1 MNILKNTQNYRYSIM
16 KILQNYLYLILW
28 FTFPILA
35 DDSDWDA
42 GIHRTEKVSFKV
54 QTFMDGFEI
63 PWGMAFLPDQRLLV
77 TDRVGDLWII
87 AKDGKDKVKI
97 AGEVPSVRSKGQGGM
112 LDIAVHPDFKNNSY
126 IYISY
131 SDDDLDKKSHTSLI
145 RAKLVNN
152 RLVGSQIIFRPEE
165 KYFTKKTLHFGSRI
179 IFDDDGFIFFCIG
192 DRGDRDLAQDLD
204 MPNGKMYRIRDDGT
218 IPIDNPF
225 YYTKGA
231 IKSIWSYGHRN
242 PQGLAIHP
250 STRQIWEAEHG
261 PRGGDE
267 VNIVLKGHNYGWP
280 IITYGKNYSGTIIS
294 KLTHHQGMDQPIF
307 HWTPSIAVCGIAFY
321 DGNEFPEWKN
331 NLLATSLKFER
342 LHRIEL
348 DGMNMIKDEIIY
360 EAGSRVRDV
369 EVGPDGMI
377 YVALE
382 DPGRIVKISR
392 YSK

>member
-1 MNILKNTQNYRYSIM
+1 M
-16 KILQNYLYLILW
+16 KILKHLSLIVLW
-28 FTFPILA
+28 FVFPIEA
-35 DDSDWDA
+35 DDTDWDA
-42 GIHRTEKVSFKV
+42 GIVNTEKVSFQV
-54 QTFMDGFEI
+54 QTFIDGFEI
-63 PWGMAFLPDQRLLV
+63 PWGMAFLPDNRMLV
-77 TDRVGDLWII
+77 TDRIGDLWIVAI
-87 AKDGKDKVKI
+87 DGKDKVKVI
-97 AGEVPSVRSKGQGGM
+97 GEVPNVRSKGQGGM
-112 LDIAVHPDFKNNSY
+112 LDVEVHPDFNNNSY
-126 IYISY
+126 IYLSY
-131 SDDDLDKKSHTSLI
+131 SDDDLDNKSHTSLI

-152 RLVGSQIIFRPEE
+152 RLVDSQIIFRPEE
-165 KYFTKKTLHFGSRI
+165 KFFTKKSLHFGSRI
-179 IFDDDGFIFFCIG
+179 IFDDDGFIYFCIG
-192 DRGDRDLAQDLD
+192 DRGDRDLAQNLD

-250 STRQIWEAEHG
+250 LTRQLWEAEHG

-267 VNIVLKGHNYGWP
+267 VNIILKGHNFGWP
-280 IITYGKNYSGTIIS
+280 VITYGKNYSGTIIS
-294 KLTHHQGMDQPIF
+294 KLTHHEGMDQPVF

-321 DGNEFPEWKN
+321 DGDQFPEWNN

-348 DGMNMIKDEIIY
+348 DGLNMVKDEIIF

-382 DPGRIVKISR
+382 DPGRIVKLTR

>member
-1 MNILKNTQNYRYSIM
+1 M
-16 KILQNYLYLILW
+16 KILKHLSLIVLW
-28 FTFPILA
+28 FVFPIEA
-35 DDSDWDA
+35 DDTDWDA
-42 GIHRTEKVSFKV
+42 RIVNTEKVSFQV
-54 QTFMDGFEI
+54 QTFIDGFEI
-63 PWGMAFLPDQRLLV
+63 PWGMAFLPDNRMLV
-77 TDRVGDLWII
+77 TDRIGDLWIVAI
-87 AKDGKDKVKI
+87 DGKDKVKVI
-97 AGEVPSVRSKGQGGM
+97 GEVPNVRSKGQGGM
-112 LDIAVHPDFKNNSY
+112 LDVEVHPDFNNNSY
-126 IYISY
+126 IYLSY
-131 SDDDLDKKSHTSLI
+131 SDDDLNNKSHTSLI

-152 RLVGSQIIFRPEE
+152 RLVDSQIIFRPEE
-165 KYFTKKTLHFGSRI
+165 KFFTKKSLHFGSRI
-179 IFDDDGFIFFCIG
+179 IFDDDGFIYFCIG
-192 DRGDRDLAQDLD
+192 DRGDRDLAQNLD

-250 STRQIWEAEHG
+250 LTRQLWEAEHG

-267 VNIVLKGHNYGWP
+267 VNIILKGHNYGWP
-280 IITYGKNYSGTIIS
+280 VITYGKNYSGTIIS
-294 KLTHHQGMDQPIF
+294 KLTHHEGMDQPVF

-321 DGNEFPEWKN
+321 DGDQFPEWNN

-348 DGMNMIKDEIIY
+348 DGLNMVKDEIIF

-369 EVGPDGMI
+369 EVGPDGII

-382 DPGRIVKISR
+382 DPGRIVKLTR

>member
-1 MNILKNTQNYRYSIM
+1 M
-16 KILQNYLYLILW
+16 KILKYLSLIVLW
-28 FTFPILA
+28 FVFPIEA
-35 DDSDWDA
+35 DDTDWDA
-42 GIHRTEKVSFKV
+42 GIVNTEKVSFQV
-54 QTFMDGFEI
+54 QTFIDGFEI
-63 PWGMAFLPDQRLLV
+63 PWGMAFLPDNRMLV
-77 TDRVGDLWII
+77 TDRIGDLWIVAI
-87 AKDGKDKVKI
+87 DGKDKVKVI
-97 AGEVPSVRSKGQGGM
+97 GEVPNVRSKGQGGM
-112 LDIAVHPDFKNNSY
+112 LDVEVHPDFNNNSY
-126 IYISY
+126 IYLSY
-131 SDDDLDKKSHTSLI
+131 SDDDLNNKSHTSLI

-152 RLVGSQIIFRPEE
+152 RLVDSQIIFRPEE
-165 KYFTKKTLHFGSRI
+165 KFFTKKSLHFGSRI
-179 IFDDDGFIFFCIG
+179 IFDDDGFIYFCIG
-192 DRGDRDLAQDLD
+192 DRGDRDLAQNLD

-250 STRQIWEAEHG
+250 LTRQLWEAEHG

-267 VNIVLKGHNYGWP
+267 VNIILKGHNYGWP
-280 IITYGKNYSGTIIS
+280 VITYGKNYSGTIIS
-294 KLTHHQGMDQPIF
+294 KLTHHEGMDQPVF

-321 DGNEFPEWKN
+321 DGDQFPEWNN

-348 DGMNMIKDEIIY
+348 DGLNMVKDEIIF

-377 YVALE
+377 YIALE
-382 DPGRIVKISR
+382 DPGRIVKLTR

>member
-1 MNILKNTQNYRYSIM
+1 VQKFLFIALFIV
-16 KILQNYLYLILW
+16 LPLV
-28 FTFPILA
+28 A

-42 GIHRTEKVSFKV
+42 SIHNTEKVSFIV
-54 QTFMDGFEI
+54 QTYIDGFDI
-63 PWGMAFLPDQRLLV
+63 PWGMAFMPDKRMLV
-77 TDRVGDLWII
+77 TDRIGDIWIV
-87 AKDGKDKVKI
+87 AKDGTDKVKVI
-97 AGEVPSVRSKGQGGM
+97 GEVPSVRSKGQGGM
-112 LDIAVHPDFKNNSY
+112 LDVEVHPDFINNSF
-126 IYISY
+126 IYLTY
-131 SDDDLDKKSHTSLI
+131 SDISDNKFHTSLI

-152 RLVGSQIIFRPEE
+152 QLVDSEVIFRPKEQF
-165 KYFTKKTLHFGSRI
+165 FTKKTHHYGSRI
-179 IFDDDGFIFFCIG
+179 VFDDDGFIYFSIG
-192 DRGDRDLAQDLD
+192 DRGDRDLAQNLD
-204 MPNGKMYRIRDDGT
+204 MPNGKMYRIYDDGT

-242 PQGLAIHP
+242 AQGLAIHP
-250 STRQIWEAEHG
+250 LTRQIWEAEHG

-267 VNIVLKGHNYGWP
+267 VNIILKGHNYGWP
-280 IITYGKNYSGTIIS
+280 VITYGKNYSGTIIS
-294 KLTHHQGMDQPIF
+294 RLTHKEGMDQPIF

-321 DGNEFPEWKN
+321 DGDQFPEWKN

-348 DGMNMIKDEIIY
+348 DGLNMVKDEIIF

-369 EVGPDGMI
+369 EIGPNGMI

-382 DPGRIVKISR
+382 DPGRIVQISR